1 MEPERERRWSG
12 LHAAVA
18 CGLLLVAYPLSLG
31 PVVGLFN
38 FLANSSPL
46 PPWLDHPLIQMVKI
60 VYEPVILVS
69 EWSGCEHLLEQYV
82 QYWTPEAFAMAPV
95 VAPAQTSGDAAA
107 TVPEA
112 FAMAPVVAPGP
123 PVTPGPAPAPAGS
136 PASVTPGETEGDS
149 AASRESA
156 SPAAPL
162 Q

>member
-95 VAPAQTSGDAAA
+95 VAP
-107 TVPEA
+107 
-112 FAMAPVVAPGP
+112 GP